1 MVTSFIAI
9 GSNLGERQFYIN
21 TAIKKIK
28 VLPSTRV
35 VKISSVIETKPQ
47 GADTPQAK
55 FLNAVIEIETELL
68 PYQLLQELQ
77 RIESLLGRVRA
88 IPNAPRTID
97 LDILTYSDICIK
109 EEGLCLPHPRICERD
124 FVLVPL
130 KEIAPLVAAKFSK
143 SKPKQKSRVST
154 KDKSIIK
161 PKNKSKVRSKT
172 KKRLKLNSK
181 KKK

>member
-21 TAIKKIK
+21 IAIKKIK
-28 VLPSTRV
+28 VLSSTRV

-47 GADTPQAK
+47 GGPPQGK
-55 FLNAVIEIETELL
+55 YLNAVVEIETELL

-77 RIESLLGRVRA
+77 KIESLLGRVRT

-109 EEGLCLPHPRICERD
+109 EEGLCLPHPRICERN
-124 FVLVPL
+124 FVLEPF
-130 KEIAPLVAAKFSK
+130 KEIAPGVVKKLIAK
-143 SKPKQKSRVST
+143 SKN
-154 KDKSIIK
+154 DIK
-161 PKNKSKVRSKT
+161 KGRKGIGIGKGKGSGRGREKIKKMKRRNK
-172 KKRLKLNSK
+172 
-181 KKK
+181 